1 MNDQQKETSAE
12 GEKQKSTQNN
22 LLKDILSGGILT
34 RDIFSAHINYFL
46 FLVLLGILYIGNR
59 YHSEY
64 ILRET
69 AIVSK
74 ELKDAQ
80 AESIVTSSKLLSLKK
95 QSKILENVK
104 KHELG
109 LKPHT
114 KQAKKLIIND

>member
-1 MNDQQKETSAE
+1 MNNTPNSSSAE
-12 GEKQKSTQNN
+12 GEKTKEKQNN
-22 LLKDILSGGILT
+22 LFKDILSGGILT
-34 RDIFSAHINYFL
+34 REIFASHINYFL
-46 FLVLLGILYIGNR
+46 FVVLLGILYIGNR
-59 YHSEY
+59 YHSEFV
-64 ILRET
+64 LRET
-69 AIVSK
+69 AIVTK

-80 AESIVTSSKLLSLKK
+80 AESIVTSTKLLSLKK

>member
-1 MNDQQKETSAE
+1 MNELQTPSSAE
-12 GEKQKSTQNN
+12 GEKQKATSNN

-34 RDIFSAHINYFL
+34 RDIFASHINYFL
-46 FLVLLGILYIGNR
+46 FVVLLGILYIGNR

>member
-1 MNDQQKETSAE
+1 MNEQQIPSSIDS
-12 GEKQKSTQNN
+12 EKLKTGKNN

-34 RDIFSAHINYFL
+34 RDIFATHINYFL
-46 FLVLLGILYIGNR
+46 FVVLLGILYIGNR

-95 QSKILENVK
+95 QSKILENIK